1 MQRGTVGEVYVDGF
15 FPRAMLERSN
25 TEFES
30 LLPHC
35 FISLDL
41 LSDSVPLK
49 HNVFGPISHA
59 YATVFMPEFNLKGQP
74 FGRLYELP
82 SEADIINL
90 IRIHGE
96 LRLANAYKQVFLL
109 TPSYSL

>member
-1 MQRGTVGEVYVDGF
+1 MDGF

-35 FISLDL
+35 SIFLVLFSE
-41 LSDSVPLK
+41 SVPLR
-49 HNVFGPISHA
+49 HNVFGILHA
-59 YATVFMPEFNLKGQP
+59 YATVIMPEFNLRGQP

-82 SEADIINL
+82 SEGDIINP
-90 IRIHGE
+90 IRILGE
-96 LRLANAYKQVFLL
+96 LRLANAYKQVFIL
-109 TPSYSL
+109 TPIYSWYESNE